1 MPSPAALRT
10 QLLDALAARPELV
23 YGSAGALLGA
33 LAGVGAARLGEKRGR
48 GQRMLLGGALGAEAG
63 ALLGAGLSR
72 RLPALPRSQRPE
84 EPLPRLWD
92 VQSPVRMSPGQLLAY
107 SLKPEG
113 DPKKSFDS
121 FLEKQQIR
129 KQPPIRP
136 EVPTV
141 NVVGHGGGY
150 PGEYWTGQSMYASR
164 ELSPEQKPDAIA
176 AKLKKA
182 LSCEGVKGPW
192 DLRWMSCNRM
202 GGLAPDVETAFKEQG
217 LAPERVERTPAYSY
231 GLIGAPTPVFKGV
244 SGKPIGLG
252 DYVSAGRLYQ
262 NTGRA
267 VAKTSD
273 TPQGGWW
280 NAEVA
285 TGTQPAAELMD
296 FARKWEEPQVAE
308 AAAAREGLPPL
319 APTLGYAGKEQLA
332 PRWKEMVKNFKD
344 WYAGQKTPVRPGD
357 EITPYRLR
365 PDRPEVLAPE
375 ERAVRQAADPGIE
388 LTPGYGLSQEE
399 RASVANML
407 RSYPSGSKYN
417 RREQMAQTDEA
428 LAWTKP
434 GLALFTPPEQ
444 TLFNSVI
451 DRYDELR
458 RTYSS
463 EGALKIL
470 EDEAPEAAPLI
481 ERAINAGFIIARKST
496 NPAEKT
502 AHEGEVPMT
511 PQAFVDGYREKT
523 ALGPADLREALKE
536 KLNTGLAEHPY
547 ATKGIIGAAVG
558 APLMATL
565 NQLGPETEKEKGAGR
580 KNRIKRALEGALG
593 GLVGGAAFGV
603 ASEAGGAVGKAGAK
617 ALLNG

>member
-1 MPSPAALRT
+1 
-10 QLLDALAARPELV
+10 
-23 YGSAGALLGA
+23 
-33 LAGVGAARLGEKRGR
+33 
-48 GQRMLLGGALGAEAG
+48 
-63 ALLGAGLSR
+63 
-72 RLPALPRSQRPE
+72 
-84 EPLPRLWD
+84 
-92 VQSPVRMSPGQLLAY
+92 
-107 SLKPEG
+107 
-113 DPKKSFDS
+113 
-121 FLEKQQIR
+121 
-129 KQPPIRP
+129 
-136 EVPTV
+136 
-141 NVVGHGGGY
+141 
-150 PGEYWTGQSMYASR
+150 
-164 ELSPEQKPDAIA
+164 
-176 AKLKKA
+176 
-182 LSCEGVKGPW
+182 
-192 DLRWMSCNRM
+192 
-202 GGLAPDVETAFKEQG
+202 